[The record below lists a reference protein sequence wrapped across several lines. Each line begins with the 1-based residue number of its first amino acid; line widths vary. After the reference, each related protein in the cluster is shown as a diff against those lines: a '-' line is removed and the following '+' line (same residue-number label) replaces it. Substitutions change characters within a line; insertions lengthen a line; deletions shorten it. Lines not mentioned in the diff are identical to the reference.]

1 LAAKRFGRTG
11 RFIVGALLVVLI
23 VANALN
29 IAADL
34 VAIGSGMNLLH
45 AGATWLWALV
55 AGVVISLLLIKGTYA
70 RINAIFRVLAGALLV
85 YIVVAIMVTHHWAQV
100 LDDTVVPRIQFN
112 RNYVALLV
120 AVLGTTISPYLFF
133 WQSANRLEDMRNER
147 EGGDEPMPLAMRS
160 KLGARLKE
168 RTSRLDVFSGMAFSN
183 IVMFSVIAATA
194 ATLHA
199 HHVTNIQSAAQAA
212 HALAPLA
219 GSFASTIFAL
229 GFIGSGLLAV
239 PVLAGSGSVGLSGLL
254 GRKWGFSRSVRG
266 APVFYGIVGVGTIG
280 GMALSLLDVNPI
292 KLLVFVAVI
301 NGVIAAPLLAIVLI
315 ISNSRRL
322 MGDYVNGH
330 AANILGGLTFAVM
343 AVASIALFA
352 TGGFTL

>member
-1 LAAKRFGRTG
+1 
-11 RFIVGALLVVLI
+11 
-23 VANALN
+23 
-29 IAADL
+29 
-34 VAIGSGMNLLH
+34 
-45 AGATWLWALV
+45 
-55 AGVVISLLLIKGTYA
+55 
-70 RINAIFRVLAGALLV
+70 
-85 YIVVAIMVTHHWAQV
+85 
-100 LDDTVVPRIQFN
+100 
-112 RNYVALLV
+112 
-120 AVLGTTISPYLFF
+120 
-133 WQSANRLEDMRNER
+133 MRNER